1 MEMSFFTKRS
11 VLVSCMF
18 ALLLV
23 LICSP
28 VWCVRYF
35 INQDGSGHVYTA
47 FVMLRLLAADP
58 SFTGVFSLNSFA
70 VPNASGHWLMAGLLT
85 FLSPVIV
92 TKSIITITLG
102 AFAASIVWLRY
113 RTAGP
118 SDLSLTTLLAFAVG
132 FNWLWIQG
140 NYNYIFA
147 AAASTFT
154 LGLFFT
160 WREKMT
166 ASRVILLAILFAV
179 VFISHLISFAI
190 LVGSVFVLAV
200 FTGAENRRRALLAS
214 LVALI
219 PIIPFAF
226 TYFRIS
232 GAEGDPY
239 VPNWQSIAGGI
250 TVRTLAKQLVWAD
263 PFVFISRKSFPFTSA
278 QSNLFAVFSP
288 VIWIAGAALLMAI
301 GTYISR
307 KANRDRLRSA
317 APFLLLTVGS
327 AIFAL
332 IGPDD
337 FGMQNGSI
345 LRERVLIATLI
356 FFVPVFGSGKAKF
369 LRIAAGA
376 ALAFVICYQTLALWE
391 YAFQSDALS
400 KSSFAAAEAIPEG
413 SSIASVVLVKDGL
426 RFHSF
431 PTSQLINY
439 IGIDRKAIVWDNYEL
454 GHYMF
459 PVITRRPEDRKYAF
473 ELTTSNVFYLNNP
486 DESFDEKLLKLD
498 RSLTDGNERIKYLVV
513 YGNDHRIDDVVSE
526 WYDPSPLFADG
537 EIKVLRHK

>member
-1 MEMSFFTKRS
+1 MSFFKKIS
-11 VLVSCMF
+11 VRISLLF
-18 ALLLV
+18 AVLLI

-28 VWCVRYF
+28 VWSVSYF

-47 FVMLRLLAADP
+47 FVMQRLLTGDP
-58 SFTGVFSLNSFA
+58 LFSSVFSLNSFA
-70 VPNASGHWLMAGLLT
+70 VPNASGHWLMAGMLT
-85 FLSPVIV
+85 FLSPVTV
-92 TKSIITITLG
+92 TKLIITLTLG
-102 AFAASIVWLRY
+102 LFAASIVWLRY
-113 RTAGP
+113 RTAGAN
-118 SDLSLTTLLAFAVG
+118 DLALTTLLAFAVG

-140 NYNYIFA
+140 NYNYILA

-154 LGLFFT
+154 LGLFYT

-166 ASRVILLAILFAV
+166 ATRVVVLAICFV
-179 VFISHLISFAI
+179 IVFISHLISFAI
-190 LVGSVFVLAV
+190 LVGSIFVLAL
-200 FTGAENRRRALLAS
+200 FTGPDRRRRAVIAS

-239 VPNWQSIAGGI
+239 FPNWQSLAGGV
-250 TVRTLAKQLVWAD
+250 TLGKLAKQLVWAD
-263 PFVFISRKSFPFTSA
+263 PFVFISRKSFPFAGA
-278 QSNLFAVFSP
+278 QSNLFAIFSP
-288 VIWIAGAALLMAI
+288 VIWIAGAAMLMAI

-307 KANRDRLRSA
+307 KADADRLRGI
-317 APFLLLTVGS
+317 APFLLLTIGS

-332 IGPDD
+332 VGPDD

-345 LRERVLIATLI
+345 LRERVLIAALV
-356 FFVPVFGSGKAKF
+356 FFVPVFGLANAKV
-369 LRIAAGA
+369 LRFAAGA

-391 YAFQSDALS
+391 YAFQSDSLS
-400 KSSFAAAEAIPEG
+400 RSSFVAAEAIPAG

-459 PVITRRPEDRKYAF
+459 PVIMRRPEDRKYAF

-498 RSLTDGNERIKYLVV
+498 RSLTDGNERIQYLVV
-513 YGNDHRIDDVVSE
+513 YGNDSRIDDVVSK
-526 WYDPSPLFADG
+526 WYESSPLFADG
-537 EIKVLRHK
+537 ELKVLRHK